1 MSKPR
6 KLTHRQIVKAVRDF
20 DLEGKLEQL
29 FAELGPLVWRKGD
42 HTGGGK
48 REIAICTRVGML
60 QVSLHRMHDPQTL
73 APLAGTVT
81 GIYCAFDEPERAVEV
96 FGSVI
101 AGTGYVNPYSGKW
114 NHASYVETA
123 GLTDPEQVKSR
134 LRVCALD
141 SFRYEIERVT
151 IPLTGEQY
159 R

>member
-1 MSKPR
+1 MTKPR
-6 KLTHRQIVKAVRDF
+6 KLTHRQIVKAVRAF

-101 AGTGYVNPYSGKW
+101 AGTGHVNPCSGKW
-114 NHASYVETA
+114 NHDAYVEPCH
-123 GLTDPEQVKSR
+123 GLTDPEQVVNR
-134 LRVCALD
+134 LQVCALD
-141 SFRYEIERVT
+141 SFRHGIERIT
-151 IPLTGEQY
+151 IPLTGE
-159 R
+159 